1 MADRLKDGWFTEVG
15 TLWPGQAMSLQIDQ
29 VLYQDR
35 SSFQEVIVYKSKTY
49 GTVLVLD
56 GVIQITDRD
65 WHAYQEMIAH
75 PALLVHPNPEN
86 VLIVG
91 GGDGAVIGEVLKH
104 RSIKKL
110 VLVEIDKMV
119 VDVSKKFFPQFNHWD
134 DPRLTVLFDDGAK
147 YIEENKDSFDLIIVD
162 SSDPVGPAETLY
174 TNKFYQS
181 IKTALRTGG
190 MFVQQAENVWL
201 HLEIIQKLLSF
212 AKGIFE
218 TVDYNYTT
226 IPTYPGG
233 QIGFLLCANKKDVD
247 FRHPTRKVADALV
260 PGAAM
265 KYYTEHI
272 HHASFVL
279 PAFAE
284 TALKVEHVHHH
295 HHHHHTEQKN

>member
-1 MADRLKDGWFTEVG
+1 MADRLKDGWFTEYG
-15 TLWPGQAMSLQIDQ
+15 SLWPGQAMSLEIEQ
-29 VLYQDR
+29 VLFQQK
-35 SSFQEVIVYKSKTY
+35 SQFQEVIVYKSKTY

-75 PALLVHPNPEN
+75 TALLVHPNPEN

-104 RSIKKL
+104 HSLKKL

-119 VDVSKKFFPQFNHWD
+119 VDVSKKFFPQFNGWN

-147 YIEENKDSFDLIIVD
+147 YIEQNKNAFDLIIVD

-174 TNKFYQS
+174 TNAFYQS
-181 IKTALRTGG
+181 IKSALRVGG
-190 MFVQQAENVWL
+190 VFVQQAENVWL

-218 TVDYNYTT
+218 SVDYNYTT

-233 QIGFLLCANKKDVD
+233 QIGFLLCSNKKDVD

-260 PGAAM
+260 SGASM
-265 KYYTEHI
+265 KYYTERI

-284 TALKVEHVHHH
+284 EVLKVEHTHHH
-295 HHHHHTEQKN
+295 HHHAEQKK